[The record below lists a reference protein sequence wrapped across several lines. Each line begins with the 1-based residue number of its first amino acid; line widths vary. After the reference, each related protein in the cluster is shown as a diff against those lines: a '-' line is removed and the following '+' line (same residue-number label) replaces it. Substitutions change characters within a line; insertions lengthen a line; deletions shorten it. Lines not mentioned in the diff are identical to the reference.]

1 MLFRSLSMLLLCD
14 ERVPCVY
21 IIVMGS
27 VIYMF
32 IKSIM
37 TSQKKKKRKKL
48 NYVDKMCEKGKRER
62 ERKRYIN
69 IMDGVYLKFFL
80 SINVFFYFFRKSFNL
95 LNLRSL
101 IQLSEILSIELIG
114 THEYKR
120 LNI

>member
-1 MLFRSLSMLLLCD
+1 MLLLCD
-14 ERVPCVY
+14 ETVPCVY

-62 ERKRYIN
+62 ERERKIYIN

-80 SINVFFYFFRKSFNL
+80 SINVFLFF
-95 LNLRSL
+95 
-101 IQLSEILSIELIG
+101 
-114 THEYKR
+114 
-120 LNI
+120 

>member
-1 MLFRSLSMLLLCD
+1 MLLLCD
-14 ERVPCVY
+14 ESVPCVY

-27 VIYMF
+27 VIYRF

-69 IMDGVYLKFFL
+69 IMDGVYLKFFFEYKC
-80 SINVFFYFFRKSFNL
+80 FFYFFRKSFNL

-101 IQLSEILSIELIG
+101 IQLSETLSVELIG